1 MANRQERRTRSD
13 GTSPYTRP
21 VFNFDNMK
29 AEQRRLNTFTGQ
41 LPHWPVSFIK
51 PEDCAKAGFF
61 FLRDGDKVQ
70 CAFCRGVAGEWEPG
84 DDPISEHKRHFPRCP
99 FMCKL
104 PVGNIPIGVN
114 EQAATARMQEEQ
126 QVNLIGVDV
135 CGPFEPVLRPY
146 AGPDEDG
153 VHVRGAQPLRVVMEE
168 VTNTLAIRTGN
179 GPVRKQLVTYEKR
192 LETFINWTA
201 LESGQSAEAMA
212 EAGFYHIGISDHV
225 KCFYCDGG
233 LRNWESSDDPWAE
246 HARWFPQCP
255 FVLLNKGRDGKKQ
268 ETSKK
273 EEVKK
278 EGEIPKETE
287 KVEVKTN
294 ADDDKEEVPSTSASE
309 EQKEE
314 VKTKKSSEITKTES
328 SADRKS
334 RELEEEVRK
343 LKEAKQCKICMDKE
357 AEVVFLPCGHLIS
370 CVRCATAL
378 STCALCRQQI
388 KAVVRTYSG

>member
-1 MANRQERRTRSD
+1 MNPNSSNRTKSD
-13 GTSPYTRP
+13 GTSPYIRP
-21 VFNFDNMK
+21 VFIFDNMK
-29 AEQRRLNTFTGQ
+29 SEQQRLNTFTGQ
-41 LPHWPVSFIK
+41 APQWPVSFIK

-84 DDPISEHKRHFPRCP
+84 DDPIAEHKRHFPRCP

-104 PVGNIPIGVN
+104 PVGNIPLGVN
-114 EQAATARMQEEQ
+114 EQAAATRLQEEQ

-153 VHVRGAQPLRVVMEE
+153 VHVRGAQPLRADMEE
-168 VTNTLAIRTGN
+168 VTNSLAIRTGN

-192 LETFINWTA
+192 LETFVNWPA
-201 LESGQSAEAMA
+201 SESGQSAQAMA

-233 LRNWESSDDPWAE
+233 LRNWESNDDPWAE
-246 HARWFPQCP
+246 HSRWFPQCP
-255 FVLLNKGRDGKKQ
+255 FVLLNKVRDDKKQ
-268 ETSKK
+268 ETVKK
-273 EEVKK
+273 EEIKK
-278 EGEIPKETE
+278 EDAETHDPLM
-287 KVEVKTN
+287 KVVKT
-294 ADDDKEEVPSTSASE
+294 DCFKTEVPSSSASTSK
-309 EQKEE
+309 EQNEE
-314 VKTKKSSEITKTES
+314 VNETSSESTTSER
-328 SADRKS
+328 DRKS

-343 LKEAKQCKICMDKE
+343 LKEAKQCKICMDNE
-357 AEVVFLPCGHLIS
+357 ADVVFLPCGHLIS

-388 KAVVRTYSG
+388 KAVVRTYMA